1 MLNQT
6 NSMFIQTNSNGLTT
20 NSLKYVDRSFM
31 SDLTQHFSVTNI
43 DALVL
48 LDLLKTAPVD

>member
-43 DALVL
+43 DTLVL